1 MLLWP
6 IGLLLWGLAFLLQG
20 ARLTLGQ
27 THKDTCSALGELS
40 HGNMQVM
47 EAVWELEKPM
57 GMAIASWPARVLGCD
72 LEAGEF
78 SGAAI
83 LLLA

>member
-1 MLLWP
+1 ME
-6 IGLLLWGLAFLLQG
+6 
-20 ARLTLGQ
+20 
-27 THKDTCSALGELS
+27 TCRSWRRSG
-40 HGNMQVM
+40 
-47 EAVWELEKPM
+47 ELEKPM